1 MKKYNCCFSGHRK
14 LPKDKEK
21 EIEKDLKKEILRLIQ
36 RGFHCFYAGGALGFD
51 TLAAEKIQEIKT
63 EYPDIQLKLVLPCL
77 NQAEHWKKEEKEEY
91 EKMKSL
97 ADEIIYISE
106 VYYRGCMQ
114 KRNRYMVDHSV
125 ICLCYLT
132 ETSGGT
138 KYTIDYCKKQ
148 GKEIINLARKDEI

>member
-1 MKKYNCCFSGHRK
+1 
-14 LPKDKEK
+14 
-21 EIEKDLKKEILRLIQ
+21 
-36 RGFHCFYAGGALGFD
+36 
-51 TLAAEKIQEIKT
+51 
-63 EYPDIQLKLVLPCL
+63 
-77 NQAEHWKKEEKEEY
+77 
-91 EKMKSL
+91 MKSL